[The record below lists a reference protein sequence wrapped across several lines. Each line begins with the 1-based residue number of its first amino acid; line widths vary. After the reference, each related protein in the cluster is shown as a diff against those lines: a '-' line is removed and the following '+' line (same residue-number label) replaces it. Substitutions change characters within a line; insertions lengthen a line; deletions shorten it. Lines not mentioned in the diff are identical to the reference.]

1 MMSPSLTHNLDV
13 DGNFQR
19 VVDSINVSLKRF
31 VNLVQLEMMRDD
43 RVRRNLAGAHERQ
56 RAAAVHSSLASC
68 RINADIASDR
78 EIHIYLHRPGVPGHD
93 ANATAALDVLER
105 LLHGGRATS
114 AFEDGVCPF
123 PVRDLADAISQVL
136 RSHIDREVRA
146 KALADLQARVAGAA
160 EDDSFRSE
168 RLAELNR
175 NQPDRTRSEDQ
186 HGFAGHVAADEI
198 DRPEWRG
205 GGSHHAGLLEREVV
219 G

>member
-1 MMSPSLTHNLDV
+1 MMSPFLTHSLDV

-31 VNLVQLEMMRDD
+31 VNLIQLEMMRDD
-43 RVRRNLAGAHERQ
+43 RVRRDLTGAHERQ
-56 RAAAVHSSLASC
+56 RAAAVHSALASR
-68 RINADIASDR
+68 RIDADIAADR
-78 EIHIYLHRPGVPGHD
+78 EIHVHLHRSRVPGHD

-123 PVRDLADAISQVL
+123 PARDLANAIGQVL
-136 RSHIDREVRA
+136 RSYIDREVCA

-175 NQPDRTRSEDQ
+175 NQPDRPTP
-186 HGFAGHVAADEI
+186 GPNAATV
-198 DRPEWRG
+198 PAYSWPMMN
-205 GGSHHAGLLEREVV
+205 SPV
-219 G
+219 GCA